1 MQSPSGT
8 PKSER
13 LKAGSPL
20 RVVLAVD
27 PPSLLLRM
35 VQEVKAMPGLHL
47 AGAFSD
53 AQAAIDWQVWD
64 REGYHLAFV
73 DLGLPQDGSRAVV
86 QRLLSQR
93 RAGTVVALGD
103 HLWQEVRDRFAAVGV
118 YQLLEKGDVVA
129 FRSFLQE
136 RAR

>member
-1 MQSPSGT
+1 MG
-8 PKSER
+8 
-13 LKAGSPL
+13 GPL

-35 VQEVKAMPGLHL
+35 AEVVKSMPALRL
-47 AGAFSD
+47 AGAFSS
-53 AQAAIDWQVWD
+53 AEAAIDWQVWD

-73 DLGLPQDGSRAVV
+73 DLGLPGEGGRPVL

-103 HLWQEVRDRFAAVGV
+103 HLWQEVRQECAAMGV
-118 YQLLEKGDVVA
+118 YHLLEKGDVVA

-136 RAR
+136 RAA

>member
-1 MQSPSGT
+1 MQNPTRSPQT
-8 PKSER
+8 ER
-13 LKAGSPL
+13 LKAGGPL

-35 VQEVKAMPGLHL
+35 VEVVNSMPALQL
-47 AGAFSD
+47 AGAFAR
-53 AQAAIDWQVWD
+53 AQDAIDWQVWD
-64 REGYHLAFV
+64 RKGYHLAFV

-93 RAGTVVALGD
+93 QAGTVVALGD
-103 HLWQEVRDRFAAVGV
+103 HLWQEVRDRCGAMGV
-118 YQLLEKGDVVA
+118 YHLLEKGDVVA